1 MEEKERLEL
10 ESFIHELEAHKGRH
24 TELISVY
31 APAGSN
37 LNIVIKQ
44 LEQEKSTAANIKS
57 KTTRKNVMDALEK
70 LTRHLRL
77 YKKIPPNGLAIFCG
91 NIAKQEGQQQIEI
104 WVIEPPL
111 ELRTK
116 LYRCDQ
122 TFLLEPLQ
130 DMLKAKEVYG
140 IVTIDRKEAT
150 LGLLEGKSIKM
161 LRRLTSGVP
170 GKQKKGGQSAARFS
184 RIREGIVKEFYR
196 RIAEAVKEQFFN
208 MPRLKGLLLGGP
220 GPSKED
226 FLKEGNL
233 VTALRQKI
241 IAIKDIGYADEFGL
255 ELLVEASRD
264 VLAKEAITKEKELL
278 QKFFMLLGKEPEKA
292 AYGVEKVKKALQ
304 AGAVEHLLIST
315 YTDKKL
321 IAEMEK
327 HAKSIGAEVTLISTE
342 TEEGIQFKNI
352 GGMGAFLRFALT

>member
-10 ESFIHELEAHKGRH
+10 ESFIQELESHKGRH

-37 LNIVIKQ
+37 LNAVIKQ
-44 LEQEKSTAANIKS
+44 LEQEKSTASNIKS
-57 KTTRKNVMDALEK
+57 KTTRKNVMDSLEK

-77 YKKIPPNGLAIFCG
+77 YKKIPQNGLAIFCG
-91 NIAKQEGQQQIEI
+91 NISKKEGEQQIEI
-104 WVIEPPL
+104 RVIEPPL
-111 ELRTK
+111 ELHTK

-122 TFLLEPLQ
+122 TFLLEPLK

-140 IVTIDRKEAT
+140 LMVIDREEAT
-150 LGLLEGKSIKM
+150 IGLLEGKSIKT

-170 GKQKKGGQSAARFS
+170 GKQKKGGQSAARFA
-184 RIREGIVKEFYR
+184 RIREGIVKEFYKR
-196 RIAEAVKEQFFN
+196 TAEAIKGEFFG
-208 MPRLKGLLLGGP
+208 MPRLGGLLIGGP

-226 FLKEGNL
+226 FLKEGQL
-233 VTALRQKI
+233 VTALREKI
-241 IAIKDIGYADEFGL
+241 LAVKDIGYADEFGL

-278 QKFFMLLGKEPEKA
+278 QKFFMLLGKEQEKV

-315 YTDKKL
+315 SADKDL
-321 IAEMEK
+321 IVEMEK
-327 HAKSIGAEVTLISTE
+327 HAKSIGAEVTLVSTQ
-342 TEEGIQFKNI
+342 TEEGLQFKNI
-352 GGMGAFLRFALT
+352 GGIGAFLRFTVA